1 MAGEKKQKRATG
13 IWRCFRVPYKLL
25 SSHVGLI
32 AILLV
37 YSFAGAAM
45 FQAIEGRHEKQE
57 KLDILEMRRGVI
69 QKLWNSSVKVKVD
82 PVKFSKLVESQL
94 KLYEGQLYEA
104 FGQGITTDAEV
115 EVWDFWQSLFYCAT
129 VYTTIG
135 KLLL

>member
-1 MAGEKKQKRATG
+1 
-13 IWRCFRVPYKLL
+13 
-25 SSHVGLI
+25 
-32 AILLV
+32 
-37 YSFAGAAM
+37 
-45 FQAIEGRHEKQE
+45 
-57 KLDILEMRRGVI
+57 
-69 QKLWNSSVKVKVD
+69 
-82 PVKFSKLVESQL
+82 VKFSKLVESQL